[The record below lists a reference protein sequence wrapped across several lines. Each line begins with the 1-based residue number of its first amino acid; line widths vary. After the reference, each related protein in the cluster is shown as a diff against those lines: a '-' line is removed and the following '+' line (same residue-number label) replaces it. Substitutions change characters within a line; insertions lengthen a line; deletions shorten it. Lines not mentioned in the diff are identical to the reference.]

1 MTAKQE
7 HKLDKELKDT
17 FPASD
22 PTSGN
27 VFVGAPE
34 EGDEDD
40 ARDVSDMSDSDLKG
54 QTEKFSP
61 DDAE

>member
-1 MTAKQE
+1 MANVKTEKQ
-7 HKLDKELKDT
+7 LDKELKDT

-34 EGDEDD
+34 ERNCTDHECGCDK
-40 ARDVSDMSDSDLKG
+40 S
-54 QTEKFSP
+54 EKEMPRKAS
-61 DDAE
+61 

>member
-1 MTAKQE
+1 MPNRDDEK
-7 HKLDKELKDT
+7 KLDKELKDT

-34 EGDEDD
+34 EKTDD
-40 ARDVSDMSDSDLKG
+40 NCDCSQAHHGMKNKASK
-54 QTEKFSP
+54 
-61 DDAE
+61 